1 MEKKLTVRTTEEVV
15 KAVKYRCLELD
26 ITVQEYINS
35 LILKDLKDNKGETK
49 WTLKNFKWNQQELWT
64 EI

>member
-15 KAVKYRCLELD
+15 KAVKFRCLELD

-35 LILKDLKDNKGETK
+35 LILKDLKDNKGET
-49 WTLKNFKWNQQELWT
+49 NGD
-64 EI
+64 